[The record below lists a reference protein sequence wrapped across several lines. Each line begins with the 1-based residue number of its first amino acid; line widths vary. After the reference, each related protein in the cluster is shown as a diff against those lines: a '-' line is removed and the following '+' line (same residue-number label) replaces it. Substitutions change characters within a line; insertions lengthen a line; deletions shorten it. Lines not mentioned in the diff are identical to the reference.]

1 MKLRFLL
8 PLALAAAA
16 CSDDAPG
23 DIDAATDAPVDA
35 VDAAID
41 APDDGGRCGGDFFL
55 TGEMQDWDSTQT
67 NFDGVDGATWTVRG
81 EPTRTAIS
89 APNGRIELCTAHER
103 AIVDVDQ
110 ADYLD
115 MVYVSVP
122 AVFESPG
129 QFFFLVKG
137 MRTTR
142 APTFY
147 TELGLVFDATR
158 AHVLVQKQGP
168 AGALTLAAGGTA
180 FAVDDQNDLTWTAG
194 NSGGLVLFANV
205 PITGAT
211 TALTGAFSFGPAE
224 VPIEA
229 GKLTITTVR

>member
-8 PLALAAAA
+8 PLALAAA

-23 DIDAATDAPVDA
+23 DLDAATDAPVDA
-35 VDAAID
+35 VDAPID
-41 APDDGGRCGGDFFL
+41 SPDGGRCGGEFFL

-67 NFDGVDGATWTVRG
+67 VFDGVENATWTVRG
-81 EPTRTAIS
+81 QPARTGTS
-89 APNGRIELCTAHER
+89 APNGRIELCTLRELS
-103 AIVDVDQ
+103 ILDVEQ
-110 ADYLD
+110 PDYRD

-122 AVFESPG
+122 AVFDPPG

-137 MRTTR
+137 LKVTR

-147 TELGLVFDATR
+147 TELGLVFDDTR

-180 FAVDDQNDLTWTAG
+180 FAVDDQNDLSWTAG